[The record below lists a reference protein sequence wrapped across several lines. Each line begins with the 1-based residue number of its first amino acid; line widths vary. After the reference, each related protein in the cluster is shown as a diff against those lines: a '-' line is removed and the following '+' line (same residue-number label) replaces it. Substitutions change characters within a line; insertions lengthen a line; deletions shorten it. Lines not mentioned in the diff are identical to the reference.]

1 VNSASFNAPE
11 ILKGPDLNKYL
22 DYRLYLADF
31 YAFKKQQTQNS
42 LRPYHYGIFAAAAN
56 IKSPQYLKLIIEGKR
71 NLSVDMIHKFANAL
85 HLNKSHTEEFRL
97 MVLWTQ
103 ETDPSIRNQHLRDL
117 NEFRVNQSLEQGV
130 IDLQTFK
137 KIPNWIGWIIYAM
150 LDQEGVTF
158 QIEELKILLRQKASE
173 NEITDAIDRLVNI
186 GQIVKDEQ
194 TGTLKKGR
202 VLVENPEDIP
212 VPLIK
217 KLQTQL
223 MYLGLES
230 LYQDEPTEREFGTL
244 TLCLTKQEFEDLR
257 FQLRKMRKQI
267 HKDTTIKRMSKK
279 GERIYQLN
287 LQLFPVTIAKAK
299 EDLEEVVAHK
309 AKSDKVGAEI
319 AEIPTNPEVKSN
331 VEIVPQVEEHSASP
345 S

>member
-1 VNSASFNAPE
+1 MNSASFDSKE
-11 ILKGPDLNKYL
+11 ILTPPVLGQYL
-22 DYRLYLADF
+22 DYRLYLSD
-31 YAFKKQQTQNS
+31 YYVFKKKQTQNN

-71 NLSVDMIHKFANAL
+71 NLSDVMILKFATAL
-85 HLNKSHTEEFRL
+85 HLNKSQTEEFRL

-117 NEFRVNQSLEQGV
+117 NEFRVNQSVEEGI
-130 IDLQTFK
+130 IDIQTVK

-158 QIEELKILLRQKASE
+158 QIDELKILLRQKASE
-173 NEITDAIDRLVNI
+173 SEITDAIQRLVNI

-194 TGTLKKGR
+194 TGSLKKGR

-230 LYQDEPTEREFGTL
+230 LYQDQPTEREFGTL
-244 TLCLTKQEFEDLR
+244 TLCLTEPEFEELR

-279 GERIYQLN
+279 GDRIYQLN
-287 LQLFPVTIAKAK
+287 LQLFPVTIRK
-299 EDLEEVVAHK
+299 ERKTLIPKDEVISLNYENLK
-309 AKSDKVGAEI
+309 TKNKG
-319 AEIPTNPEVKSN
+319 PETD
-331 VEIVPQVEEHSASP
+331 ASL
-345 S
+345 

>member
-1 VNSASFNAPE
+1 MNSASFDAPE
-11 ILKGPDLNKYL
+11 ILKGPNLNKYL

-85 HLNKSHTEEFRL
+85 QLNKSQTEEFRL

-158 QIEELKILLRQKASE
+158 QIEELKTLLRQKANE

-186 GQIVKDEQ
+186 GQIVKVEQ

-287 LQLFPVTIAKAK
+287 LQLFPVTIAKVK
-299 EDLEEVVAHK
+299 EGF
-309 AKSDKVGAEI
+309 DKVVTG
-319 AEIPTNPEVKSN
+319 EVKSHKVGTVIAEAPASPN
-331 VEIVPQVEEHSASP
+331 DKGSFEIVSQTEEHSVSP